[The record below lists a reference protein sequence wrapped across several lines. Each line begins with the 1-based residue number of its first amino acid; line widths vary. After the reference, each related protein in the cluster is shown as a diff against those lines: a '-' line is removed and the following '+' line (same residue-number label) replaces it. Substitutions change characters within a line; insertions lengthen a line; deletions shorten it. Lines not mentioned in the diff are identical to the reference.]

1 MLYMVIERYRNQD
14 ASAVYRRFRQQG
26 RMMPEGLVY
35 VSSWVDAA
43 AARCFQ
49 LMACDDP
56 RLLDEW
62 TSHWRDLV
70 DFEIVPVV
78 TSEEAARAAAAA
90 AE

>member
-35 VSSWVDAA
+35 VRSWVDAA

-90 AE
+90 E